1 MSLSSACS
9 LRTIA
14 VAATTRK
21 ATTAGITTTNTTVAG
36 IEGRAHLSSVVH
48 RRGGRVKG
56 SELHRERE
64 REREREIT
72 AIVLVDVGVLLLNE
86 HHYQLVEVVV
96 VTVMMM
102 ERALLRLL
110 RSHALRASRV
120 SSSSSLL
127 QVCFFCLSVSFPPLL
142 LCLSFLLSFLVGLDA
157 PPRKFGLMHFKGFFR

>member
-1 MSLSSACS
+1 V
-9 LRTIA
+9 A

-64 REREREIT
+64 REIT
-72 AIVLVDVGVLLLNE
+72 AIVLVDVGVWLLNE

-96 VTVMMM
+96 VVMMM

-127 QVCFFCLSVSFPPLL
+127 QVCFFSLSLSLSRFLL
-142 LCLSFLLSFLVGLDA
+142 FYYACPSFLPRRARCAATEIRVDA
-157 PPRKFGLMHFKGFFR
+157 F